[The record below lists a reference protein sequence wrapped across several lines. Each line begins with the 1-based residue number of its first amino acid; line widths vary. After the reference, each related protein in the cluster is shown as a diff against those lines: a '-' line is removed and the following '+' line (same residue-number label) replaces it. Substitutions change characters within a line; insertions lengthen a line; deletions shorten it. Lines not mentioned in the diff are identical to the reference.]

1 MAGKF
6 VVKKASG
13 QYHFVLKASNGE
25 IVATSERYK
34 TKAGAKQGI
43 ESVKTNASGAPVVDE
58 TGKCAAAK
66 QWPLR
71 CRLAR
76 GAVGDG
82 GPIVCRSMPFNRGR
96 R

>member
-13 QYHFVLKASNGE
+13 QYHFVLNASNGE

-34 TKAGAKQGI
+34 TKAGAKKGI

-58 TGKCAAAK
+58 TGE
-66 QWPLR
+66 
-71 CRLAR
+71 
-76 GAVGDG
+76 
-82 GPIVCRSMPFNRGR
+82 
-96 R
+96 